1 MIRITPADSKEILDP
16 IHVILQK
23 VLFPHLDDQGSR
35 DIDAHLAWMK
45 MQKKIM
51 VVNCRIETLPDESTS
66 IHFKISFAEIG
77 NA

>member
-16 IHVILQK
+16 LHVILQK
-23 VLFPHLDDQGSR
+23 VLFPHLDYQGSR

-45 MQKKIM
+45 AQKKIM
-51 VVNCRIETLPDESTS
+51 VVDCRIETLPDESTS
-66 IHFKISFAEIG
+66 VHFKISFTEMD